1 MWQETY
7 QHFSQMAVLEIIAVI
22 TAMAYVILAAR
33 EHILCW
39 PAALISTLLYTIIF
53 YEFYL
58 WMDSLLQVY
67 YFAMAIYGFYCWRQ
81 TTNTVGK
88 SNGGGFNE
96 GNNRPVVL
104 AIHQQSLITHLTAI
118 SLLAGLSLVLGYF
131 MANHTPTS
139 FPYLDA
145 TTTVFAV
152 YATYLVTQK
161 VLENWLYWIVIDLVS
176 IYIYIEKGLT
186 PTAMLFVVYVVVAV
200 MGYFTWRAKLK
211 RCSQSQD
218 YFNFAKENTEN
229 IDNPE
234 NAQARG

>member
-7 QHFSQMAVLEIIAVI
+7 QYFSQMAVLEIIAVI

-53 YEFYL
+53 YDVYL
-58 WMDSLLQVY
+58 WMDSALQVY
-67 YFAMAIYGFYCWRQ
+67 YFAMAIYGFYCWRKVRANDGALAQNNEQ
-81 TTNTVGK
+81 TATV
-88 SNGGGFNE
+88 
-96 GNNRPVVL
+96 
-104 AIHQQSLITHLTAI
+104 IHQQPLVKHIKAI
-118 SLLAGLSLVLGYF
+118 LALSIMSIAVGYF
-131 MANHTPTS
+131 MANNTPTT

-145 TTTVFAV
+145 ATTVFAV

-186 PTAMLFVVYVVVAV
+186 PTAMLFVVYVVVAIV
-200 MGYFTWRAKLK
+200 GYFTWLDKYK
-211 RCSQSQD
+211 RNHQALAEGHDS
-218 YFNFAKENTEN
+218 FAGV
-229 IDNPE
+229 DNE
-234 NAQARG
+234 IMQGKS